1 MSKEISF
8 KKKGYAATFVID
20 NAPDC
25 DVCQL
30 YALDE
35 KNKKAT
41 QMSTWLRS
49 DFFLAYMKGTD
60 EMISDLKAKIE
71 EKDKVIYQNT
81 LTIEDVRKVLNEKD
95 ETVTMN
101 LQLIEQ
107 LENQNGRL
115 IEERDNALTRMNESY
130 VYCTE
135 QHGKFKSANA
145 LFESYIKLEK
155 EYTKARQEL
164 SKKEK
169 LLNQYPYTNDVI
181 EKQYEELKTAI
192 DYLLTVEDKARY
204 AYLSNLNRSIDVLCD
219 KHKARIR
226 DVENSI
232 STIEK
237 LEKQNDDYANDLTRV
252 LSENESLATRLT
264 EANKTNEQHIAELEK
279 LRTLNEKYPFHYSE
293 EYMADHK
300 RLKSENIMLKN
311 LNAKEL
317 GAALSTVFEE
327 LTDAIR
333 EKMNSTDLMDIARSY
348 NQDQLHLLDNIR
360 DTLEDILEHAL
371 KHGDVTWRCNDKI
384 LDYIDSKIEEL
395 KGITK

>member
-8 KKKGYAATFVID
+8 KKKGYATTFIID

-30 YALDE
+30 FTLDE
-35 KNKKAT
+35 KNKKAIS
-41 QMSTWLRS
+41 MSTWLRS

-60 EMISDLKAKIE
+60 EMISELKAKIE
-71 EKDKVIYQNT
+71 EKDKVIYRNT
-81 LTIEDVRKVLNEKD
+81 LTIEDVRKALNEKD

-130 VYCTE
+130 IYCTE

-164 SKKEK
+164 SKK
-169 LLNQYPYTNDVI
+169 
-181 EKQYEELKTAI
+181 
-192 DYLLTVEDKARY
+192 
-204 AYLSNLNRSIDVLCD
+204 
-219 KHKARIR
+219 
-226 DVENSI
+226 
-232 STIEK
+232 
-237 LEKQNDDYANDLTRV
+237 EKQNDDYANDLTRV

-293 EYMADHK
+293 EYMADYK

-311 LNAKEL
+311 LKAKEL
-317 GAALSTVFEE
+317 GDALSTVFEE
-327 LTDAIR
+327 LTDMFR
-333 EKMNSTDLMDIARSY
+333 EKLNATDIMNIARSC
-348 NQDQLHLLDNIR
+348 NQDQLHLLETIKE
-360 DTLEDILEHAL
+360 TLENINDYLIKNGDITDR
-371 KHGDVTWRCNDKI
+371 GSDKI

-395 KGITK
+395 EGDKK